1 MVGWLVG
8 DRLKKWGRLLKITG
22 WLVGWCQAQKMR
34 YTIEKHRL
42 VGRLVTDSKN
52 GGHYSKSLV
61 GWCKAPK
68 LGCTIE
74 KHRLVG
80 WLGHIPLRCRMV
92 Q

>member
-1 MVGWLVG
+1 MG
-8 DRLKKWGRLLKITG
+8 
-22 WLVGWCQAQKMR
+22 

-80 WLGHIPLRCRMV
+80 WLGQVIFLSDAGWCNNRFISFGPTDILNYRYADLLTY
-92 Q
+92 